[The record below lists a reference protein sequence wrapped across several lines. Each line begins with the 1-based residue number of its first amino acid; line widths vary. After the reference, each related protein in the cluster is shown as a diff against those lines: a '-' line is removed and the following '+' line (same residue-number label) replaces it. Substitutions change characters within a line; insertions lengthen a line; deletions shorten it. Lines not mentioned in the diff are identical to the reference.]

1 MRASHKKRITRLMAS
16 LPSPDEAER
25 REVEGRVS
33 LRFDAKLC
41 AVIRAAMQSRGID
54 PAGAT
59 ALREWEVRVAGFLD
73 SPELQAADEAFRGA
87 HPEDEDE
94 TEGED
99 PREELLAELNRI
111 AQRFMDR
118 SSPDFADCSFSELLA
133 WAMAQQ
139 RLAKE
144 PLPVIPE

>member
-1 MRASHKKRITRLMAS
+1 MSASSPSNWNASRPPPMRASHKKRIARLMAS

-41 AVIRAAMQSRGID
+41 AVIRAAMLRRGID

-59 ALREWEVRVAGFLD
+59 ALREWEARVAGFLD

-87 HPEDEDE
+87 HPEDEAEEE
-94 TEGED
+94 TGRED
-99 PREELLAELNRI
+99 RREELTGGLTRI
-111 AQRFMDR
+111 AQPFRDR
-118 SSPDFADCSFSELLA
+118 SSPASARS
-133 WAMAQQ
+133 
-139 RLAKE
+139 
-144 PLPVIPE
+144 